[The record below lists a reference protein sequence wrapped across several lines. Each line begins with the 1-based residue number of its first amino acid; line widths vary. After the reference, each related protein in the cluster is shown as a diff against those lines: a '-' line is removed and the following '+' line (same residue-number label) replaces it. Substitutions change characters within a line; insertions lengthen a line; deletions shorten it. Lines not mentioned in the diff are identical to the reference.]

1 MYYVL
6 LIPKKISAKERVYFM
21 ITKQL
26 LYCFYKQLHL
36 YKPVYQINNICVR
49 KYFFKLKNIA
59 PEALAKSSIM
69 LTFAT
74 IIFYLQFLHLL
85 T

>member
-26 LYCFYKQLHL
+26 LYCFCKQLLL
-36 YKPVYQINNICVR
+36 YKPVYQINNICVQ
-49 KYFFKLKNIA
+49 KYFLKLKNIA
-59 PEALAKSSIM
+59 LQALAKSSIM
-69 LTFAT
+69 RTFAT

>member
-1 MYYVL
+1 MYCVL
-6 LIPKKISAKERVYFM
+6 LIPKKISSKERVYFM

-26 LYCFYKQLHL
+26 LYCFCKQLYL
-36 YKPVYQINNICVR
+36 YKPVYQINKNYVR
-49 KYFFKLKNIA
+49 KYFFTLKNIA
-59 PEALAKSSIM
+59 LEVLVKSSIM
-69 LTFAT
+69 RTFAT